1 MERLLLMVGGFEE
14 AGFLVD
20 AGGCPD
26 TGGKVG
32 QSHTKAILLTTLG
45 VSHPLLLQQEVTR
58 M

>member
-20 AGGCPD
+20 AGSCLD
-26 TGGKVG
+26 TGEKVG
-32 QSHTKAILLTTLG
+32 QSHTKAILLTTQG
-45 VSHPLLLQQEVTR
+45 VSHHLLLQQEVTR